1 MRDVLP
7 AEAGHRRHL
16 AETIHATYA
25 AFGYREIET
34 PAVEDLR
41 WLESGQGGEN
51 EKLIFKIL
59 RRGLTDLDGRDVS
72 AMAAEGLRFDLTV
85 PLARFYATHG
95 PALPSPFRVFQLGPV
110 WRAERPQRGR
120 WRQFTQCDIDIIG
133 EPSILAETELISATC
148 KALNAVGLPG
158 YRVRINDRRSLNAL
172 LEAWGFGAAEA
183 PGVLITIDKID
194 KIGLDGVTE
203 ALHKAGHPSAAID
216 RLAQTLGSAA
226 GITDIEAF
234 TNLVGSL
241 VPDTCKESLDELG
254 TLFRATDSGTGT
266 LVPDLSLVRGM
277 GYYTGPIFE
286 IEATGLNASIG
297 GGGRYDGM
305 IGRFTRDSAPA
316 CGFSLGFER
325 LVEVLPAAQA
335 ASRARRI
342 AVLFRPDQ
350 PLSHVLADAARLRSE
365 TGSIVEVV
373 PITGRGKGV
382 YKRLAANGFDQ
393 VTDALSEKPP
403 RALSRGGPVDA

>member
-1 MRDVLP
+1 
-7 AEAGHRRHL
+7 
-16 AETIHATYA
+16 
-25 AFGYREIET
+25 
-34 PAVEDLR
+34 
-41 WLESGQGGEN
+41 
-51 EKLIFKIL
+51 
-59 RRGLTDLDGRDVS
+59 
-72 AMAAEGLRFDLTV
+72 MAAEGLRFDLTV

-133 EPSILAETELISATC
+133 EPSILAETELITATC

-158 YRVRINDRRSLNAL
+158 YRVRINDRRLLNAL

-203 ALHKAGHPSAAID
+203 TLHKAGHSSAAID

-226 GITDIEAF
+226 GITEIKTF

-350 PLSHVLADAARLRSE
+350 PLSHLLTDAARPRSE

-382 YKRLAANGFDQ
+382 YKRLTANGFDQ
-393 VTDALSEKPP
+393 VTDALSGQPP
-403 RALSRGGPVDA
+403 RALNRGGPVDA

>member
-7 AEAGHRRHL
+7 AEADHRRHL
-16 AETIHATYA
+16 AETIYATYA
-25 AFGYREIET
+25 TFGYREIET

-59 RRGLTDLDGRDVS
+59 KRGLADLAELDISSVAG
-72 AMAAEGLRFDLTV
+72 EGLRFDLTL

-133 EPSILAETELISATC
+133 EPSILAETELITATC
-148 KALNAVGLPG
+148 KALNAVGLSG
-158 YRVRINDRRSLNAL
+158 YRVRINDRRLLNAL
-172 LEAWGFGAAEA
+172 LEVWGFESAEA

-194 KIGLDGVTE
+194 KIGLGGVTE

-216 RLAQTLGSAA
+216 RLAQTLGSA
-226 GITDIEAF
+226 TDITEIGAF
-234 TNLVGSL
+234 TDLVGPRVS
-241 VPDTCKESLDELG
+241 DTCKESLEGLS
-254 TLFRATDSGTGT
+254 TLFQATDPGTGT

-305 IGRFTRDSAPA
+305 IGRFAKDSAPA

-325 LVEVLPAAQA
+325 LVEVLPAADA
-335 ASRARRI
+335 ASRRQRI
-342 AVLFRPDQ
+342 AVLCRPDQ
-350 PLSHVLADAARLRSE
+350 PLPHVLADAARLRSE

-373 PITGRGKGV
+373 PIIGRGKGV
-382 YKRLAANGFDQ
+382 YKRLAASGFDQ
-393 VTDALSEKPP
+393 VADALSDQPP
-403 RALSRGGPVDA
+403 RTLNRVGPADG